1 MKNIFRITALMV
13 LCAFTFGGL
22 TACRE
27 ESSSDDGSAL
37 PVQKTEYNLSENGT
51 TEYKVVVPAT
61 AESCE
66 QFAATELVSFFYEA
80 TGVALETVTDA
91 EIQLTEGKYISL
103 GATSLRDSL
112 YPDFE
117 EAALGYSGFEIKTIE
132 DTVIISGANDS
143 RSYGTLYG
151 VYEFLNRTIGL
162 EFYASDEIFYETYGP
177 SECVPLY
184 ALNFVSIPDIQLMGM
199 GANTLVQDRTYMRR
213 MRLTGFYSSDYCM
226 GSVHSTAGY
235 FMSPSDYPEHSD
247 WFWTSQGL
255 TGICWSNEGVID
267 ALAQEL
273 ISATETSDARYV
285 FVTQPD
291 TESYGCTCENCR
303 QSLDKFG
310 TPSALQLSFINKVAD
325 KVRAYYE
332 ETNPEKDLTLVV
344 FAYRFT
350 LEAPSEEIMQTYSK
364 ELSPH
369 ENVAVSFI
377 PIGMDFQYP
386 ITAPENKSFYESMRA
401 WSEIFNHQ
409 KLVIYTYGVN
419 FHCFF
424 DVFNDFGSILGS
436 LKAYRELGVEL
447 INEQDNLE
455 STMGCF
461 EELRIYLKSK
471 LAWNTDSDVDALIE
485 EFFEHYYKDAS
496 DTMLQYFNTITAYTS
511 ALFRERNLSTGIY
524 VTLYDKIDY
533 GTVLSLR
540 AMLDRAEDE
549 ILHYKRSDAE
559 LYETLLD
566 RIKKEKLTVYF
577 SLLASHSSQMES
589 ADYQAVKSEF
599 TRYCSKFNIVRWR
612 ENISLESFLAGLE

>member
-1 MKNIFRITALMV
+1 
-13 LCAFTFGGL
+13 
-22 TACRE
+22 
-27 ESSSDDGSAL
+27 
-37 PVQKTEYNLSENGT
+37 
-51 TEYKVVVPAT
+51 
-61 AESCE
+61 
-66 QFAATELVSFFYEA
+66 
-80 TGVALETVTDA
+80 
-91 EIQLTEGKYISL
+91 
-103 GATSLRDSL
+103 
-112 YPDFE
+112 
-117 EAALGYSGFEIKTIE
+117 
-132 DTVIISGANDS
+132 
-143 RSYGTLYG
+143 
-151 VYEFLNRTIGL
+151 
-162 EFYASDEIFYETYGP
+162 
-177 SECVPLY
+177 
-184 ALNFVSIPDIQLMGM
+184 
-199 GANTLVQDRTYMRR
+199 
-213 MRLTGFYSSDYCM
+213 
-226 GSVHSTAGY
+226 
-235 FMSPSDYPEHSD
+235 MSPSDYPEHSD

-424 DVFNDFGSILGS
+424 DVFNDFGSIQGS